1 MPLGNAGFC
10 SHLLE
15 IYSAHEHDKDI
26 KILFLKIVIYLISFD
41 PLLTQHVICRPAASV
56 APGSLMGNAEGLP
69 W

>member
-26 KILFLKIVIYLISFD
+26 KILFFKNSDLFNKF
-41 PLLTQHVICRPAASV
+41 
-56 APGSLMGNAEGLP
+56 
-69 W
+69 